1 MVRNIKQIGFFVLC
15 KIIVICNYVEGFGE
29 ILFMVRN
36 NLFFQMVIQECFEKN
51 LYVFFYELNLYFL
64 VISQYACFIMEIRIV
79 KLVI

>member
-51 LYVFFYELNLYFL
+51 LYVFFYELNLRFS
-64 VISQYACFIMEIRIV
+64 VISQYACYIMEIRIV